1 MVIIVGSGVILVI
14 LNHYL
19 RKLLV
24 AAVKRYLPKYAKY
37 FEKKETVDQIPISKV
52 TDIQEERQIKLV
64 NIFLSQPTFRKAQ
77 TMTS

>member
-19 RKLLV
+19 RKLLA

-37 FEKKETVDQIPISKV
+37 FIKKEVIEQIPITKV
-52 TDIQEERQIKLV
+52 DVL
-64 NIFLSQPTFRKAQ
+64 
-77 TMTS
+77 